1 MERTRI
7 RPLLVLLCICVIA
20 ATADA
25 QRFYVKLGGKV
36 TDHFTG
42 DPMKGVLVRLLK
54 AGKQEAEKITR
65 ADGSYEFTL
74 DRGWRYSVWYSKQ
87 DRITKHIDVNT
98 EGIPA
103 YPDVPFYEMDVQMTM
118 VEWINDFDF
127 AIFDQALGEASF
139 KQSVRNMSWDLDYT
153 EKMRPTL
160 AKTMDEYEKTYR
172 GYYKRKSARQPPTK
186 RVAVVDSAGTVPV
199 REEDRK

>member
-103 YPDVPFYEMDVQMTM
+103 YPDVPF
-118 VEWINDFDF
+118 
-127 AIFDQALGEASF
+127 
-139 KQSVRNMSWDLDYT
+139 
-153 EKMRPTL
+153 
-160 AKTMDEYEKTYR
+160 
-172 GYYKRKSARQPPTK
+172 
-186 RVAVVDSAGTVPV
+186 
-199 REEDRK
+199 